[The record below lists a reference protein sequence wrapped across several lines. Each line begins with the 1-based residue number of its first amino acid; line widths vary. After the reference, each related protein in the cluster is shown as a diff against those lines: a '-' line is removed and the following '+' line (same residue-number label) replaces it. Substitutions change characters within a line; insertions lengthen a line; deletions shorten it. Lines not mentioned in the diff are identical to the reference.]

1 MDRCS
6 GWCLSG
12 IENLGKQGHKERRR
26 RSRKGPFR
34 ASRFG
39 TGLFVTPVPWHL
51 EERSGGFLR
60 GNRIEDVPG
69 LDIGRTIFPA
79 EEGLDI
85 VPTVSARFP
94 RKAGT
99 GGDGVKNTEKAAQA
113 AS

>member
-1 MDRCS
+1 MSVPS
-6 GWCLSG
+6 GG
-12 IENLGKQGHKERRR
+12 AERV
-26 RSRKGPFR
+26 RSEPGT
-34 ASRFG
+34 FG

-99 GGDGVKNTEKAAQA
+99 GETG
-113 AS
+113 

>member
-1 MDRCS
+1 MSVPS
-6 GWCLSG
+6 GG
-12 IENLGKQGHKERRR
+12 AERV
-26 RSRKGPFR
+26 RSEPG
-34 ASRFG
+34 AFG

-51 EERSGGFLR
+51 EGRSGGFLR

-99 GGDGVKNTEKAAQA
+99 GGDGVKNTEKAAQV